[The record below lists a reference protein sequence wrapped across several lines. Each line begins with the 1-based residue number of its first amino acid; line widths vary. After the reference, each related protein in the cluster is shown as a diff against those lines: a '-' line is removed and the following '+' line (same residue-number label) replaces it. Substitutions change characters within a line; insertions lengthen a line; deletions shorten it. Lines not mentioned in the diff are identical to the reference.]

1 MHEAAKSAKQRSRSD
16 EIFYERPVTARE
28 ATEAKEWG
36 AGQAEPYLRVRF
48 AAPTEPSRPSP
59 IWKAGGTGTDAG
71 LISGVAVTRRVPQMP
86 TNLDCLRPGNG
97 DREFGHVGC
106 EVDEFG
112 VGGLTDVAAKEG
124 GDGLGDMSPSSD
136 VPGWG
141 SDASAAERFTVEVCR
156 QLLEFLGYWGTL

>member
-1 MHEAAKSAKQRSRSD
+1 VGRRTGGTILARAVRSPYR
-16 EIFYERPVTARE
+16 
-28 ATEAKEWG
+28 
-36 AGQAEPYLRVRF
+36 AEPPVAYLEGWRDRD
-48 AAPTEPSRPSP
+48 RR
-59 IWKAGGTGTDAG
+59 GTH
-71 LISGVAVTRRVPQMP
+71 
-86 TNLDCLRPGNG
+86 LRPRSNPASSPDANEPGLPLARNG